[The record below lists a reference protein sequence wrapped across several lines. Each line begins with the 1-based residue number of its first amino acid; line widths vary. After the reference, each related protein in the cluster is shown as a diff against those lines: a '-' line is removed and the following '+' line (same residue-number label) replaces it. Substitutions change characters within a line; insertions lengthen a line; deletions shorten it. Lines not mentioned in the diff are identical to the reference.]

1 MSNVAWPS
9 VDRIR
14 DFGEKFYIDFDEEIG
29 NFEVGYVSI
38 LATETIMEMSAD
50 GLQETTHSIGVIQG
64 CESAYTAP
72 TFAYSAPPFGAFDGS
87 NLYLDVQQDITFA
100 GANDGDCSFNY
111 TFTLTCNY
119 GCGATTE
126 SELATL
132 LGLTTTDVV
141 IN

>member
-1 MSNVAWPS
+1 
-9 VDRIR
+9 
-14 DFGEKFYIDFDEEIG
+14 
-29 NFEVGYVSI
+29 
-38 LATETIMEMSAD
+38 MEMSAD
-50 GLQETTHSIGVIQG
+50 GLQETTHTIGVIEG
-64 CESAYTAP
+64 CTSDYTAP
-72 TFAYSAPPFGAFDGS
+72 TFGAFDG

-111 TFTLTCNY
+111 TFTIMCNY

-141 IN
+141 LN